1 MEHTLEE
8 AQGNPLGFVKVS
20 RLLAQF
26 SLPAIVGMM
35 VNALYNV
42 VDRMFIGNAAD
53 LGVNGLAGITIGFP
67 IMIILMSIGILF
79 GVGGSHHILDPI
91 GRGKS
96 RRGTQCLRQRFCFA
110 GGQWRTVF
118 MVLGEV
124 FLMPLLRMF
133 GASEAV
139 MPYASSYMRVIFL
152 GAIFQVTSMG
162 MNNFLRAAGQPKRAM
177 ITMFVGAGINIIL
190 DALFIFGFK
199 MGMVGAALATIVAQC
214 ISMIWILS
222 YFLNKKKS
230 RHVITL
236 RSMRLKRAIV
246 ASIVA
251 LGLPGFLMQ
260 LANSVLNVTL
270 NKNLLLYGG
279 DLAVSAMGIVNSV
292 QTMLLMPIIGLNQGV
307 QPIVGFNYGAKKFG
321 RVKTTE
327 ALAITVA
334 TIIVTFGF
342 ASVQLFS
349 RELVSIFT
357 SDAELVEFG
366 SYALRSW
373 FLILP
378 VIGFQV
384 IAANFFQATGRSRSA
399 LFLILLR
406 QVILLIPAIVIFPKI
421 WGMPGL
427 VHAAPFA
434 DAISSAVTGI
444 WFYLGIKQLGKTPSA
459 SCLEN

>member
-1 MEHTLEE
+1 MKHSIDE

-79 GVGGSHHILDPI
+79 GVGGATTFSIRL
-91 GRGKS
+91 GEGKVEEA
-96 RRGTQCLRQRFCFA
+96 QK
-110 GGQWRTVF
+110 
-118 MVLGEV
+118 VLGNAFVLLVGSGILFMIVGEL
-124 FLMPLLRMF
+124 FLLPLLRMF

-152 GAIFQVTSMG
+152 GAVFQVTSMG
-162 MNNFLRAAGQPKRAM
+162 MNNFLRAAGEPKRAM
-177 ITMFVGAGINIIL
+177 ITMFVGAGINIVL

-199 MGMVGAALATIVAQC
+199 MGMVGAALATIIAQC
-214 ISMIWILS
+214 VSMIWILS
-222 YFLNKKKS
+222 YFLDKRKS
-230 RHVITL
+230 RHAITFHN
-236 RSMRLKRAIV
+236 MRLQGPIV

-307 QPIVGFNYGAKKFG
+307 QPIVGFNYGAKEHR
-321 RVKTTE
+321 RVKSTE

-334 TIIVTFGF
+334 TIIVTIGF
-342 ASVQLFS
+342 LVVQLFS

-373 FLILP
+373 FLFLP

-406 QVILLIPAIVIFPKI
+406 QVLLLIPAIVIFPRI

-434 DAISSAVTGI
+434 DAISSTVTAI
-444 WFYLGIKQLGKTPSA
+444 WFYFGIKRLGKVSPTHNVHS
-459 SCLEN
+459 

>member
-1 MEHTLEE
+1 MEHLQTEIQE
-8 AQGNPLGFVKVS
+8 NPLGFVKIS

-53 LGVNGLAGITIGFP
+53 LGIHGLAGITIGFP

-79 GVGGSHHILDPI
+79 GVGGATTFSIRL
-91 GRGKS
+91 GEGKTDEADTVLGNS
-96 RRGTQCLRQRFCFA
+96 FA
-110 GGQWRTVF
+110 LLVGSGIVF
-118 MVLGEV
+118 MVLGEL
-124 FLMPLLRMF
+124 FLMPLLRIF
-133 GASEAV
+133 GASDLV
-139 MPYASSYMRVIFL
+139 LPYATSYMRVIFL

-162 MNNFLRAAGQPKRAM
+162 MNNFLRAAGEPKRAM
-177 ITMFVGAGINIIL
+177 ITMFVGAGINILL
-190 DALFIFGFK
+190 DAIFIFGFK
-199 MGMVGAALATIVAQC
+199 MGMVGAALATIIAQC
-214 ISMIWILS
+214 TSMIWILS
-222 YFLNKKKS
+222 YFLNKKRS
-230 RHVITL
+230 RHVLTFH
-236 RSMRLKRAIV
+236 RMRLHRSIV
-246 ASIVA
+246 VSIVA

-270 NKNLLLYGG
+270 NKNLLFYGG

-292 QTMLLMPIIGLNQGV
+292 QTMLLMPVIGLNQGV
-307 QPIVGFNYGAKKFG
+307 QPIVGFNYGAKNFR

-334 TIIVTFGF
+334 TSIVAIGF
-342 ASVQLFS
+342 LVVQVFS

-357 SDAELVEFG
+357 NDAALVEFG

-406 QVILLIPAIVIFPKI
+406 QAILLMPAIVIFPQL
-421 WGMPGL
+421 WGMTGL

-444 WFYLGIKQLGKTPSA
+444 WFYFGITRMGKVSPTQM
-459 SCLEN
+459 

>member
-1 MEHTLEE
+1 MGHSLDE

-53 LGVNGLAGITIGFP
+53 LGINGLAGITIGFP

-79 GVGGSHHILDPI
+79 GVGGATTFSIRLGEGKVDEAHKVLGNAFALLVGSGIL
-91 GRGKS
+91 
-96 RRGTQCLRQRFCFA
+96 
-110 GGQWRTVF
+110 F

-124 FLMPLLRMF
+124 FLMSLLRMF

-190 DALFIFGFK
+190 DALFIFGFN
-199 MGMVGAALATIVAQC
+199 MGMVGAALATIIAQC
-214 ISMIWILS
+214 VSMIWILS

-236 RSMRLKRAIV
+236 GSMRLKRAIV

-334 TIIVTFGF
+334 TILVTIGF
-342 ASVQLFS
+342 LVVQLFS
-349 RELVSIFT
+349 MELVSIFT

-384 IAANFFQATGRSRSA
+384 IAANFFQATGRPRSA

-406 QVILLIPAIVIFPKI
+406 QVILLIPAIVIFPRI

-434 DAISSAVTGI
+434 DAISSTVTGI
-444 WFYLGIKQLGKTPSA
+444 WFYFGIKRLGKTPRA
-459 SCLEN
+459 SGLKN